1 MGTFQ
6 QTEANCL
13 QPIIVMRVLSLLAI
27 VGLCHGKSIIGG
39 NGVTLLRSLNLTETR
54 DKASSQTLTCY
65 DYSGGGGDSVR
76 AIDYIPALRNYIF
89 DNRIGSCCF
98 TGTWVLYSEEN
109 YNSYN
114 TGASNWWAYGENYCL
129 DVPAAFDNQASSLRF
144 TGAPDDWKYDTIN
157 LYFNDYFIGDEEFAY
172 NDMTQL
178 NYDNRA
184 KSIVVTGC
192 SAWTC
197 TSTTT
202 TRAEPCVSSL
212 QTPASASLASTQPP
226 TPSAASPWTS
236 PVLGGAVTPR
246 RRFTLSTTWAAWPE
260 VLGEEAE
267 LLDSSSRKERKIDL
281 IIQM

>member
-76 AIDYIPALRNYIF
+76 AIDYIPALRTYNF

-98 TGTWVLYSEEN
+98 TGTWILYGEEN

-114 TGASNWWAYGENYCL
+114 TGA
-129 DVPAAFDNQASSLRF
+129 
-144 TGAPDDWKYDTIN
+144 PDDWKYDTLNI
-157 LYFNDYFIGDEEFAY
+157 YFNDYFIGDEEFAY
-172 NDMTQL
+172 NDLTQL

-184 KSIVVTGC
+184 RSIVVTGC
-192 SAWTC
+192 SGWTIYQYNNYQG
-197 TSTTT
+197 
-202 TRAEPCVSSL
+202 RAMCVF
-212 QTPASASLASTQPP
+212 P
-226 TPSAASPWTS
+226 
-236 PVLGGAVTPR
+236 
-246 RRFTLSTTWAAWPE
+246 
-260 VLGEEAE
+260 
-267 LLDSSSRKERKIDL
+267 
-281 IIQM
+281 